1 MIDDIKKD
9 AAERM
14 GKSVE
19 ALRHELAKIR
29 TGRAHPSLLDHLM
42 VSYYGSDVP
51 IKQVANVTA
60 EDARTLA
67 VMPWEKGMV
76 QAVEKAIMQ
85 SDLGL
90 NPNTAGMVIRVPMP
104 PLTEE
109 RRRDLIKVARQE
121 AEQSR
126 VAVRN
131 IRRDANHELKE
142 AVKEKL
148 ISEDEEH
155 HGEEL
160 IQKLT
165 DKYVKEVDQVL
176 VEKEDDLMSI

>member
-14 GKSVE
+14 AKSVD
-19 ALRHELAKIR
+19 ALTHELAKIR
-29 TGRAHPSLLDHLM
+29 TGRAHPSLLDHVM
-42 VSYYGSDVP
+42 VSYYGSEVP
-51 IKQVANVTA
+51 IRQVANVSA

-67 VMPWEKGMV
+67 VTPWERNMV

-90 NPNTAGMVIRVPMP
+90 NPSTAGTVIRVPMP
-104 PLTEE
+104 ALTEE
-109 RRRDLIKVARQE
+109 RRRDLIKVARNE
-121 AEQSR
+121 AELAR

-142 AVKEKL
+142 LVKEKL
-148 ISEDEEH
+148 MSEDDERR
-155 HGEEL
+155 GQEL
-160 IQKLT
+160 VQKLT
-165 DKYVKEVDQVL
+165 DQYIKDVDAVL
-176 VEKEDDLMSI
+176 AEKEADLMSI

>member
-1 MIDDIKKD
+1 MVEDIKTD
-9 AAERM
+9 AATRM
-14 GKSVE
+14 GKSIE
-19 ALRHELAKIR
+19 SLRHELAKIR
-29 TGRAHPSLLDHLM
+29 TGRAHPALLDHLV

-60 EDARTLA
+60 EDTRTLA
-67 VMPWEKGMV
+67 VTPWEKGMV

-90 NPNTAGMVIRVPMP
+90 NPSTAGMVIRVPMP

-109 RRRDLIKVARQE
+109 RRRDLIKVARHE
-121 AEQSR
+121 AEQAR

-142 AVKEKL
+142 AAKEKM

-155 HGEEL
+155 RGEEMV
-160 IQKLT
+160 QELT
-165 DKYVKEVDQVL
+165 DKYIRNINEVL
-176 VEKEDDLMSI
+176 TEKEEDLMSI

>member
-1 MIDDIKKD
+1 MIEDIKTE
-9 AAERM
+9 AATRM

-19 ALRHELAKIR
+19 SLRHELAKIR
-29 TGRAHPSLLDHLM
+29 TGRAHPTLLDHLV
-42 VSYYGSDVP
+42 VSYYGSGVP

-60 EDARTLA
+60 EDTRTLA
-67 VMPWEKGMV
+67 VTPWEKGVV

-90 NPNTAGMVIRVPMP
+90 NPSTAGMVIRVPMP

-109 RRRDLIKVARQE
+109 RRRDLIKVARHE
-121 AEQSR
+121 AEQAR

-142 AVKEKL
+142 AAKEKM

-155 HGEEL
+155 RGEEMV
-160 IQKLT
+160 QELT
-165 DKYVKEVDQVL
+165 DKYIRNINEVL
-176 VEKEDDLMSI
+176 TEKEEDLMSI